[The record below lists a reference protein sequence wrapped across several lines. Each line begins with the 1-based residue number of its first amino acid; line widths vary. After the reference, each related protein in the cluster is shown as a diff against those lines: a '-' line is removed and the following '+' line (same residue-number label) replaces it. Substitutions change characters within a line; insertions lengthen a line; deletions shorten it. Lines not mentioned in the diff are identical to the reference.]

1 MTLPELSIRRH
12 VLAYMFSAVIVLFGL
27 IAYSRIG
34 VDRFPNVEFPMLTV
48 TTAMPGASP
57 EVIDQSITNV
67 LEASLNGV
75 PGINH
80 ISSTSSPGAAV
91 IIIMFE
97 VEKDI
102 DVAFNEVQA
111 KLGQVARLLPDDAL
125 TPVVAKADIGAAP
138 IMWLA
143 LQGDRTQQ
151 DLNRYANNI
160 IKKRLENISGVGG
173 VLLGG
178 KRDRNIR
185 VELDLSRL
193 NASGLTTQDLLRA
206 FASEHIQMPGGFMV
220 EGPRENLI
228 NLDLEFHSVE
238 ALGRMVV
245 GYRKGHPIRLQDV
258 ATLRDD
264 LADYRQLA
272 RFDGQPTVG
281 IGIIKISNA
290 NTVAI
295 VNRVQ
300 EVLDSEI
307 VPQLP
312 AGMKVSVASN
322 QATMIQEMVFALQE
336 HLLSGTL
343 LAALIVWLFLK
354 NLRSTMIIAIAI
366 PISLLGAVAAM
377 YFVGYTFNSMTLL
390 ALLLLIGV
398 VVDDAIV
405 VLENVYRHREKLDPN
420 PLSAAL
426 NGTNEVVFAVFA
438 ASLTLVSIFAPV
450 IFLGGIVGRFLQSF
464 AVVVTVGVLVS
475 LFVSMTL
482 TPMLCSRYLQVQHEH
497 GRFYRA
503 LENIFLAMESGYR
516 RLIGYALLH
525 RWKIVLFTL
534 ATVLSSGLFFSL
546 VGKAFVPPE
555 DEGRFMVIFKTP
567 LGSSIDY
574 TNERLAAVEKVLA
587 SHKEVASYFSAIGL
601 GQQGQVNQGTSFVN
615 LVPRAERDL
624 KQYDLMPIVQKE
636 LAQLPGVIAIAAQ
649 ASIVGGQRG
658 EPLQFILRGQ
668 NLDQLGEVARKFK
681 ERLDTMPE
689 LGNVD
694 MDLQLDLPQLDIELD
709 RTRAAA
715 LGLSAV
721 DIGMAINVLGGGYD
735 VAKYN
740 DQPGDGERYNI
751 RLKAADGQLQ
761 NPADLRRIYLRSQS
775 GQLVRL
781 DSVMKADSTLGPAVI
796 GRFDLQYSAIYY
808 STPTV
813 PLGAAVEK
821 LFAAAAESVPP
832 GFNVRLSGQAEEFK
846 KMVGYMAFAFGMAI
860 VLVYMVLA
868 SQFNSFLQPLVIMA
882 AQPLAIIGGVIS
894 LWLSGNTLNIYS
906 MIGMVLLI
914 GLVAKNS
921 ILLVDLTNQY
931 RREGMAINEALREAC
946 PIRLRPVLM
955 TSFTVIL
962 ALLPAAL
969 GFGAGSDTNGPLAV
983 AIIGGM
989 FSSTLL
995 TLVVVPAIYSLV
1007 EGKMERRRA
1016 KRQTAIK

>member
-27 IAYSRIG
+27 IAYLRIG
-34 VDRFPNVEFPMLTV
+34 IDRFPDVELPMLTV
-48 TTAMPGASP
+48 TTALPGASP

-67 LEASLNGV
+67 LESSLNGV

-80 ISSTSSPGAAV
+80 IASTSSPGASM
-91 IIIMFE
+91 ILIMFE

-111 KLGQVARLLPDDAL
+111 KLGQVARLLPQEAY
-125 TPVVAKADIGAAP
+125 TPVVAKADIGAEP

-160 IKKRLENISGVGG
+160 IKKQLENINGVGE

-178 KRDRNIR
+178 KRERTIR
-185 VELDLSRL
+185 VELDLRLL
-193 NASGLTTQDLLRA
+193 NANGLTTQDLLRS
-206 FASEHIQMPGGFMV
+206 FANEHIQMPGGFLV
-220 EGPRENLI
+220 DGQRENLI

-245 GYRKGHPIRLQDV
+245 GYRNGHALR
-258 ATLRDD
+258 LRDIAMLKD
-264 LADYRQLA
+264 DVADYRQLA
-272 RFDGQPTVG
+272 RFDGKPSVG
-281 IGIIKISNA
+281 IGIIKISSANA
-290 NTVAI
+290 VAI
-295 VNRVQ
+295 AKQVQ
-300 EVLDSEI
+300 EVMDKEI

-312 AGMKVSVASN
+312 AGMHLTVASN
-322 QATMIQEMVFALQE
+322 QAALIKEMVFALQE
-336 HLLSGTL
+336 HLLSGTI

-354 NLRSTMIIAIAI
+354 NWRSTAIIAIAI
-366 PISLLGAVAAM
+366 PISLLGAIAAM

-405 VLENVYRHREKLDPN
+405 VLENVYRHREKIDPN

-426 NGTNEVVFAVFA
+426 HGTHEVVFAVFA

-475 LFVSMTL
+475 LFVSLTL
-482 TPMLCSRYLQVQHEH
+482 TPMLCSRYLQVTTEH

-503 LENIFLAMESGYR
+503 LENIFLRMEHGYR

-546 VGKAFVPPE
+546 VGKSFLPPE
-555 DEGRFMVIFKTP
+555 DEGRFMVTVKTP

-574 TNERLAAVEKVLA
+574 TNERMGEIEKILT
-587 SHKEVASYFSAIGL
+587 SHKEVASYFTFIAL
-601 GQQGQVNQGTSFVN
+601 GQQGQVNQGSIFITM
-615 LVPRAERDL
+615 VPSSERDL
-624 KQYDLMPIVQKE
+624 KQYELMPIVQQE

-668 NLDQLGEVARKFK
+668 NLEQLGGVTREFK
-681 ERLDTMPE
+681 ERLDGLPE
-689 LGNVD
+689 LGSVD
-694 MDLQLDLPQLDIELD
+694 MDLQLDLPQLNVEID

-715 LGLSAV
+715 LGLSAR
-721 DIGMAINVLGGGYD
+721 DIAMTLNVLGGGYD

-740 DQPGDGERYNI
+740 DKPGDGERYNI

-761 NPADLRRIYLRSQS
+761 QPADLRRIYLRSQS
-775 GQLVRL
+775 GKLVRL
-781 DSVMKADSTLGPAVI
+781 DSVMRADDTLGPAVI
-796 GRFDLQYSAIYY
+796 GRYDLQYSAMFF

-813 PLGAAVEK
+813 PLGEAVEK
-821 LFAAAAESVPP
+821 MFAAAAETVPP
-832 GFNVRLSGQAEEFK
+832 GFNVSLSGQAEEFK
-846 KMVGYMAFAFGMAI
+846 KMIGYMGFAFIMAI

-868 SQFNSFLQPLVIMA
+868 SQFNSFLQPLIIMA
-882 AQPLAIIGGVIS
+882 AQPLAIIGGVIA
-894 LWLSGNTLNIYS
+894 LWISGNTLNIYS

-931 RREGMAINEALREAC
+931 RSEGKPIDKALLDAC

-989 FSSTLL
+989 FTSTLL

-1007 EGKMERRRA
+1007 ENTMERRRT
-1016 KRQTAIK
+1016 RQM

>member
-12 VLAYMFSAVIVLFGL
+12 VLAYMLSAVIVLFGL

-57 EVIDQSITNV
+57 EVIAQSITNV
-67 LEASLNGV
+67 LETSLNGV
-75 PGINH
+75 PGISH
-80 ISSTSSPGAAV
+80 IASTSSPGASV

-97 VEKDI
+97 VEKNI

-111 KLGQVARLLPDDAL
+111 KLGQVARLMPDDAK

-138 IMWLA
+138 VMWLA
-143 LQGDRTQQ
+143 LQGDRSQQ

-160 IKKRLENISGVGG
+160 IKKRLENINGVGE

-206 FASEHIQMPGGFMV
+206 FANEHIQMPGGFLV
-220 EGPRENLI
+220 DGQRENLI
-228 NLDLEFHSVE
+228 NMDLEFHSVK
-238 ALGRMVV
+238 ALGQMVI
-245 GYRKGHPIRLQDV
+245 GYKQGRAIRLRDI

-272 RFDGQPTVG
+272 RFDGAPTVG

-295 VNRVQ
+295 VKRVQ
-300 EVLDSEI
+300 AVMDQEL

-312 AGMKVSVASN
+312 AGMSISIASN
-322 QATMIQEMVFALQE
+322 QATMIEEMVFALQE

-354 NLRSTMIIAIAI
+354 NWRSTMIIAIAI
-366 PISLLGAVAAM
+366 PISLLGAVGAM
-377 YFVGYTFNSMTLL
+377 YFAGFTFNSMTLL

-405 VLENVYRHREKLDPN
+405 VLENVYRHREHLDPN

-426 NGTNEVVFAVFA
+426 NGTQEVVFAVLA

-464 AVVVTVGVLVS
+464 AVVVTVGVVIS
-475 LFVSMTL
+475 LFVSLTL
-482 TPMLCSRYLQVQHEH
+482 TPMLCSRYLQVSREH
-497 GRFYRA
+497 GRFYQF
-503 LENIFLAMESGYR
+503 LEEIFLAMERSYR
-516 RLIGYALLH
+516 RLLGYALLH
-525 RWKIVLFTL
+525 RWKIVLLTL

-555 DEGRFMVIFKTP
+555 DEGRFMVTFKTP

-574 TNERLAAVEKVLA
+574 TNGRLTEIEKVLKTRSEIA
-587 SHKEVASYFSAIGL
+587 HYFTAIGL
-601 GQQGQVNQGTSFVN
+601 GQQGQVNQGTAFITMT
-615 LVPRAERDL
+615 PRSERSL
-624 KQYDLMPIVQKE
+624 KQYELMPILQQE
-636 LAQLPGVIAIAAQ
+636 LGQIPGVEAIASQ

-658 EPLQFILRGQ
+658 EPLQFLLRGQ
-668 NLDQLGEVARKFK
+668 NLEQLAVVADKFK
-681 ERLDTMPE
+681 QKLDAMPE
-689 LGNVD
+689 LGRVD
-694 MDLQLDLPQLDIELD
+694 MGLQLDLPQLDFELD
-709 RTRAAA
+709 RSRAAA
-715 LGLSAV
+715 LGLSAR
-721 DIGMAINVLGGGYD
+721 DIAMTMNILGGGYD

-751 RLKAADGQLQ
+751 RLKAADGQLKS
-761 NPADLRRIYLRSQS
+761 PVDLRRIYLRAQS

-781 DSVMKADSTLGPAVI
+781 DSVMHAEQTLGPAVI
-796 GRFDLQYSAIYY
+796 SRFDLQYSANFY

-813 PLGAAVEK
+813 PLGEAVTR
-821 LFAAAAESVPP
+821 LYAAAADVVPP
-832 GFNVRLSGQAEEFK
+832 GFNVSLSGQAEEFK
-846 KMVGYMAFAFGMAI
+846 KMVGYMGFAFGMAI

-882 AQPLAIIGGVIS
+882 AQPLAIIGGVVA
-894 LWLSGNTLNIYS
+894 LWLTGNTLNIYS

-914 GLVAKNS
+914 GLVAKNA

-931 RREGMAINEALREAC
+931 RREGKAIDEALREAC

-969 GFGAGSDTNGPLAV
+969 GYGAGSDTNGPLAV
-983 AIIGGM
+983 GIIGGM

-995 TLVVVPAIYSLV
+995 TLVVIPAIYSLI
-1007 EGKMERRRA
+1007 EGKMEQRRA
-1016 KRQTAIK
+1016 RREAHVR

>member
-12 VLAYMFSAVIVLFGL
+12 VLAFMFSAVIVLFGL
-27 IAYSRIG
+27 IAYLRIG
-34 VDRFPNVEFPMLTV
+34 VDRFPNVEFPMLTI

-67 LEASLNGV
+67 LESSLNGV

-80 ISSTSSPGAAV
+80 IASNSSPGASV
-91 IIIMFE
+91 IVIMFE
-97 VEKDI
+97 VEKNI

-111 KLGQVARLLPDDAL
+111 KLGQVVRLLPDDAQ
-125 TPVVAKADIGAAP
+125 TPVVAKADIAATP

-143 LQGDRTQQ
+143 LQGDRTEQ
-151 DLNRYANNI
+151 DLNRYAHNI
-160 IKKRLENISGVGG
+160 IKKRLENINGVGE

-178 KRDRNIR
+178 QRDRDIR
-185 VELDLSRL
+185 VEIDLTLL
-193 NASGLTTQDLLRA
+193 NANGLTTQDLLRT
-206 FASEHIQMPGGFMV
+206 FANEHIQMPGGFLV
-220 EGPRENLI
+220 DGKRENLI
-228 NLDLEFHSVE
+228 NLDLEFHSVD
-238 ALGRMVV
+238 ALGKMVV
-245 GYRKGHPIRLQDV
+245 GYHNGHAILLRDI
-258 ATLRDD
+258 ATLKDD

-272 RFDGQPTVG
+272 RFDGKPTVG

-290 NTVAI
+290 NAVAI
-295 VNRVQ
+295 VERVKT
-300 EVLDSEI
+300 VLDKEI
-307 VPQLP
+307 IPQLP
-312 AGMKVSVASN
+312 AGMKVSIASN
-322 QATMIQEMVFALQE
+322 EATMIEEIVFALQE

-354 NLRSTMIIAIAI
+354 NLRSTAIIAIAI

-405 VLENVYRHREKLDPN
+405 VLENIYRHREKLDPN
-420 PLSAAL
+420 PMSAAL
-426 NGTNEVVFAVFA
+426 NGTREVVFAVLA

-475 LFVSMTL
+475 LFVSLTL
-482 TPMLCSRYLQVQHEH
+482 TPMLCSRYLQVNSEH
-497 GRFYRA
+497 GRFYRF
-503 LENIFLAMESGYR
+503 LENLFLSMENAYR
-516 RLIGYALLH
+516 HLIGYALRH

-534 ATVLSSGLFFSL
+534 ATVFSSGLFFSL
-546 VGKAFVPPE
+546 VGKTFLPPE
-555 DEGRFMVIFKTP
+555 DEGRFVVFFKTP

-574 TNERLAAVEKVLA
+574 TNERLGEIEKTLS
-587 SHKEVASYFSAIGL
+587 SHQEIASYFSAIGL
-601 GQQGQVNQGTSFVN
+601 GQQGQVNQGMAFVTM
-615 LVPRAERDL
+615 VPRSERGL
-624 KQYDLMPIVQKE
+624 KQYELIPLVQKE
-636 LAQLPGVIAIAAQ
+636 LSQLPGVIAIASQ

-668 NLDQLGEVARKFK
+668 SLDELGPIARKFK
-681 ERLDTMPE
+681 ERLDTIPQ

-694 MDLQLDLPQLDIELD
+694 MDLQLDLPQLNVNID
-709 RTRAAA
+709 RVRAAS
-715 LGLSAV
+715 LGLSAR
-721 DIGMAINVLGGGYD
+721 DIAMALNVLGGGYD

-740 DQPGDGERYNI
+740 DKPGDGERYNI
-751 RLKAADGQLQ
+751 RLKAAEGQLQ
-761 NPADLRRIYLRSQS
+761 RPSDLRRIYLRSQS
-775 GQLVRL
+775 GKLVRL
-781 DSVMKADSTLGPAVI
+781 DSVMQADNTLGPAVI
-796 GRFDLQYSAIYY
+796 GRFDLQYSAMYY

-813 PLGAAVEK
+813 PLGEAVDK
-821 LFAAAAESVPP
+821 MFAAATDSVPT
-832 GFNVRLSGQAEEFK
+832 GFHVSLSGQAEEFK
-846 KMVGYMAFAFGMAI
+846 KMIGYMAFAFAMAI
-860 VLVYMVLA
+860 ILVYMVLA

-882 AQPLAIIGGVIS
+882 AQPLAIIGGVIA
-894 LWLSGNTLNIYS
+894 LWISGSTLNIYS

-931 RREGMAINEALREAC
+931 RAAGKPIDEALREAC

-1007 EGKMERRRA
+1007 EGKMEGWRARRKA
-1016 KRQTAIK
+1016 LI